1 MSYLFLNIYLLLKT
15 GYFRPTRWPYRH
27 LEITF
32 WFYTSLLCCLCLA
45 KVQGSTLL
53 RITHALWVFGV
64 LWNIFIVLLS
74 KTNPEFWMLILSF
87 SIFRFKIEY
96 LSLSHSIRDVS
107 YHSTILIHSDP
118 REFVS
123 FILLVTSTVD
133 RKPKLVFFRKKRIL
147 DLWRIWGR
155 VKPQKIALAEDMNS
169 PLLWC
174 FHILFVADHP
184 PDSAQM
190 AGSG

>member
-1 MSYLFLNIYLLLKT
+1 MSRHHRKYTNRCWGYWTYSFSSHFSSNFVRSTSLCMSYLFLNIYLLLKT

-96 LSLSHSIRDVS
+96 LSLSHSIRDVP
-107 YHSTILIHSDP
+107 YHSTILIYIVTL
-118 REFVS
+118 ETS
-123 FILLVTSTVD
+123 FLL
-133 RKPKLVFFRKKRIL
+133 FY
-147 DLWRIWGR
+147 
-155 VKPQKIALAEDMNS
+155 
-169 PLLWC
+169 
-174 FHILFVADHP
+174 
-184 PDSAQM
+184 
-190 AGSG
+190 